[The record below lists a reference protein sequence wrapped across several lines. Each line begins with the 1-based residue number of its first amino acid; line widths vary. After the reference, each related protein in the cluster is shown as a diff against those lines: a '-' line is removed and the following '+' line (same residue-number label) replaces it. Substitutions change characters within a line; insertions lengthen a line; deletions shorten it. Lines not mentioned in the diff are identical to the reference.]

1 MSTLTVY
8 VLAHADDLG
17 LTALDPAPPGVR
29 FVIGDRLEAFADA
42 PAPDVVFACGVG
54 RKLLEPLWERCSG
67 VRFVHSRFA
76 GLDGFL
82 FPALVESAIPLT
94 NGRGSFSRS
103 LAEFVVAGLLYFAKD
118 FPRMRRNQ
126 AAADWQVF
134 DVEELHGRTLGIVGY
149 GDIGRAIAER
159 ARPFGMRIIGLRRR
173 PEGLAADGLAHEVWP
188 LSRLHEL
195 MATAD
200 DIAVALPLT
209 PDTHHRLGEAE
220 IRAMRPGAVFANVG
234 RGAVV
239 DEPVLVRALEERR
252 IKGAVLDVFE
262 TEPLPKESPLWHLE
276 NVLLSPHTADHT
288 PTWLVDA
295 SQHFLENLGRFRRG
309 EPLVN
314 LVDKRAGY

>member
-8 VLAHADDLG
+8 VLARADDVG
-17 LTALDPAPPGVR
+17 LLPLDPPPAGVR
-29 FVIGDRLEAFADA
+29 FVIGDGLEAFANA
-42 PAPDVVFACGVG
+42 PAPEVVFACGVG
-54 RKLLEPLWERCSG
+54 RELLEPLWEKCSR
-67 VRFVHSRFA
+67 VSWVHSRFA

-82 FPALVESAIPLT
+82 FSGLVESAIPLT

-103 LAEFVVAGLLYFAKD
+103 LGEFVVGGLLYFAKD

-126 AAADWQVF
+126 AAALWQVF

-159 ARPFGMRIIGLRRR
+159 ARPFGMRIVGLRRR
-173 PEGLAADGLAHEVWP
+173 PEREAADSLAHEVWP
-188 LSRLHEL
+188 VSRLREL

-209 PDTHHRLGEAE
+209 PDTHHLIGEAE
-220 IRAMRPGAVFANVG
+220 VRAMKSGAVFANVG
-234 RGAVV
+234 RGPVV
-239 DEPVLVRALEERR
+239 DEPALVRALEEGR

-262 TEPLPKESPLWHLE
+262 TEPLPKESPLWRLD

-288 PTWLVDA
+288 RTWLIDA
-295 SQHFLENLGRFRRG
+295 SHHFLQNLGRFRRN